1 MTGKINSYKDL
12 IVWQQA
18 MDLAVSTYSLT
29 KTWPKEE
36 LYGLTSQIRRSATSI
51 PANIAEGYG
60 RDNRGS
66 YQQFLRIAQG
76 SLKEFETHLQI
87 AQRIGVA
94 THGRAEHLLLAAEA
108 IGKMLRQ
115 LIIKIAPK

>member
-1 MTGKINSYKDL
+1 MSSKINSYKDL

-18 MDLAVSTYSLT
+18 MDLAVATYSLT
-29 KTWPKEE
+29 KAWPKEE

-60 RDNRGS
+60 RDNTGS

-76 SLKEFETHLQI
+76 SLKELETHLQI
-87 AQRIGVA
+87 AERIGLA
-94 THGRAEHLLLAAEA
+94 TRNEVHHMLSVTEA

-115 LIIKIAPK
+115 LIIKLAPE

>member
-18 MDLAVSTYSLT
+18 MDLAVATYSLT
-29 KTWPKEE
+29 KAWPKEE
-36 LYGLTSQIRRSATSI
+36 LYGLTSQVRRSATSI

-60 RDNRGS
+60 RDKTGS

-76 SLKEFETHLQI
+76 SLKELETHLQI
-87 AQRIGVA
+87 AERIGLA
-94 THGRAEHLLLAAEA
+94 TRNEVHHMLSATEA

-115 LIIKIAPK
+115 LIIKLAPE